1 MFKKII
7 LSAVIFSFVCVTTYA
22 QEERDLNKE
31 VEVKTTYQPKINKSK
46 RIGELPTLVDTAK
59 FTPSFNY
66 FIQTKPLS
74 VGFSPALIPAAR
86 IVGEPLKSVNSHAL
100 TLAGGNYATLFGD
113 YRYNNQRSK
122 TSDLGVH
129 IRHYSTNGK
138 VELANGD
145 EVKPDW
151 TEQLAEVYGKIYLD
165 DSQLSGRVYYGHK
178 GYNYYGETMGFN
190 MNLFNYDSQKQ
201 DRFGLNAD
209 FKTTFKD
216 QERLNFGIGL
226 EYEHFVDDIITS
238 ENDLLIKA
246 EAKIKRGEGLWSL
259 TSEFDYFAT
268 DGLYKSSLD
277 LLEERKTM
285 VWNLNPQY
293 SLQTGGLNLSLGV
306 NAVIAMGDDSETKV
320 YPDISID
327 FEAVDEILSIFA
339 GLDGGL
345 EMNRYNDIA
354 DENPFVYSGLHVDP
368 TNTKYRLFGGIKG
381 SLSSN
386 SSFKLSAEYSEVENQ
401 YFFIRYSDLLQ
412 FSTGTEALV
421 SNKFGIE
428 HDDISLLRLGAEVTV
443 GWTDKLQLNSSVWYN
458 SYSMDILEDAWH
470 KPEFEMNV
478 NASYL
483 FSDKLSFQAGVSVLG
498 ERTVSHFEY
507 SSGIGGVS
515 ARRVTENLDAVYD
528 LSIGANYRLNEHFTA
543 FGKVNNLFADKY
555 YQWDGY
561 PSQRLNFLL
570 GIKVVF

>member
-7 LSAVIFSFVCVTTYA
+7 LSAVIFSFSCATTYA

-31 VEVKTTYQPKINKSK
+31 VKVKTTYQPKINKSK

-59 FTPSFNY
+59 FAPSFNY

-100 TLAGGNYATLFGD
+100 TLAGGNYSTLFGD

-122 TSDLGVH
+122 TFDLGLH
-129 IRHYSTNGK
+129 IRHYSTNGE
-138 VELANGD
+138 VELENGD
-145 EVKPDW
+145 DAKPDW
-151 TEQLAEVYGKIYLD
+151 TEQLAEVYGKKYLD
-165 DSQLSGRVYYGHK
+165 NSELSGKVYYGHK
-178 GYNYYGETMGFN
+178 NYNYYGEIMGSSA
-190 MNLFNYDSQKQ
+190 NLFNYDSQKQ

-216 QERLNFGIGL
+216 QKRLNFSIGL
-226 EYEHFVDDIITS
+226 EYEHFADDIQVN
-238 ENDLLIKA
+238 ENDLLIKG
-246 EAKIKRGEGLWSL
+246 EAKIKRGEGVWSL

-268 DGLYKSSLD
+268 EGLYKSSL
-277 LLEERKTM
+277 LLLGDRKTM

-293 SLQTGGLNLSLGV
+293 ALQTGALNVNLGV
-306 NAVIAMGDDSETKV
+306 NAVIAMGDDSETKL
-320 YPDISID
+320 YPDISLD

-386 SSFKLSAEYSEVENQ
+386 SSFKLSAEFSNVENQ
-401 YFFIRYSDLLQ
+401 YFFTR
-412 FSTGTEALV
+412 GNAAV
-421 SNKFGIE
+421 RMANKFVVE
-428 HDDISLLRLGAEVTV
+428 KDDISLLRLGAEVTV
-443 GWTDKLQLNSSVWYN
+443 GWTEKLQLNSSVWYN
-458 SYSMDILEDAWH
+458 SYNMDELEEAWY
-470 KPEFEMNV
+470 KPKFEMNV

-483 FSDKLSFQAGVSVLG
+483 FSEELSFQAGVSVIG
-498 ERTVSHFEY
+498 ERAVSNY
-507 SSGIGGVS
+507 VLTQNIGIQNAEQVIK
-515 ARRVTENLDAVYD
+515 NLDAVYD